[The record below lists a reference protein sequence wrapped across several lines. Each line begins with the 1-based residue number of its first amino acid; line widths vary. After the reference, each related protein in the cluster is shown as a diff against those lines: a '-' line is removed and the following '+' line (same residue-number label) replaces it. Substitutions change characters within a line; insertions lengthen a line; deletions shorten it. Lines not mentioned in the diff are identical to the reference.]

1 MSLGPGP
8 AEDADGK
15 ERLDGLVANANARR
29 AAREA
34 GRKSLFLR
42 LRGRLWPHR
51 QAPRSGQESSY
62 GTFDDP
68 GH

>member
-1 MSLGPGP
+1 MSLGGGP
-8 AEDADGK
+8 ADDAYGK
-15 ERLDGLVANANARR
+15 DRLDRHIAKADIHR

-34 GRKSLFLR
+34 GHRPLFRR
-42 LRGRLWPHR
+42 LRDRLWPHR
-51 QAPRSGQESSY
+51 QAPRGGQESSY